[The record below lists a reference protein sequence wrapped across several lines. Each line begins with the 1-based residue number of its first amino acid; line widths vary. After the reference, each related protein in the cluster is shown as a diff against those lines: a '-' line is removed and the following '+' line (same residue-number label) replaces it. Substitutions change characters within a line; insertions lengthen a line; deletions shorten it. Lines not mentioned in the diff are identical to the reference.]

1 MHSCTRPAPSLALI
15 LGLTCFAF
23 LIGCPSTGTL
33 DDDDTGDADDDDS
46 TPPLDCTDQ
55 LSPALDW
62 FTSAATGTLTGAI
75 EFGQTH
81 VTATDETRLAP
92 PLVAEREAMLL
103 FTPASGF
110 DADDDLRVGA
120 FEDGAVLGV
129 LRLVPPE
136 QLPQALEQ
144 DLTDVALTPYSVS
157 AWSAALPWH
166 WMRDGVDLAIGHASA
181 DGGLDVLTNP
191 LTGLG
196 APHTFTI
203 SRSKIVLF
211 GTPDFDTSTVAPA
224 KLAQDFFATLPFA
237 ELRFVDSAPWRLD
250 ALVIPTPGGP
260 RLVSSEDERLSLT
273 HESDRWSILKQQF
286 ALRMSLANTGRG
298 LVYTTPSDGDNSPY
312 GFGTSLGIG
321 WVRDGSGTYIDINN
335 SPYAA
340 GWTGWSA
347 LWQGECANVFNHE
360 LGHSMTLNHFTNGAA
375 ANWGI
380 EEEYPLEGT
389 QLASHP
395 WGFDT
400 TRREFRTWY
409 RVDAGGPVTDGGDWV
424 GKRDAMNGGESSNSV
439 SCFPPYTAYHSWKIQ
454 DWAQSAPTLMELDGS
469 ATVARWSAASSSYVA
484 ESAAAPHQEPI
495 AVGVPVLTLTGTLG
509 NDEEACQTYPP
520 NFLPSGNAFALPD
533 PTDLALASDYEGAR
547 WFLEIDYADGSR
559 ERALINR
566 GAMDTTTG
574 LALYSLNLEASRE
587 PTAVSLYLADAAYPN
602 IDPSE
607 AVLMHSRAIGPSAE
621 LPTTVVRVGRG
632 FVAGGD
638 LILGQRCS
646 AAVDCDVRSSRSSW
660 RLGGVPLG
668 LRDAAGT
675 SPAAAHCLESGG
687 VVALE
692 LPVISDVGEDATVVL
707 HAQRVMG
714 GGEGEW
720 AGPMNDVTPWFGAPD
735 TQQSLSVWLPYA
747 ANGDLAPGRYRGA
760 GDLTILGTLDG
771 TAFSSTGLAV
781 DFTVRQTTEV
791 DLADEYTSPGVG
803 LADSSVYYLV
813 EDSSMGPA
821 GSLWWGG
828 DEPTV
833 LRVPVVDEDSGA
845 VVTLMLDSWKEAC
858 GSRWELN
865 SGQTSDW
872 GCDHAV
878 VLRVAEEGNDALEV
892 GRTYRSPGSSP
903 LVVTAYRWHQPGAGQ
918 VLQTL
923 AFEFVYSPEG

>member
-1 MHSCTRPAPSLALI
+1 
-15 LGLTCFAF
+15 
-23 LIGCPSTGTL
+23 
-33 DDDDTGDADDDDS
+33 
-46 TPPLDCTDQ
+46 
-55 LSPALDW
+55 
-62 FTSAATGTLTGAI
+62 
-75 EFGQTH
+75 
-81 VTATDETRLAP
+81 
-92 PLVAEREAMLL
+92 
-103 FTPASGF
+103 
-110 DADDDLRVGA
+110 
-120 FEDGAVLGV
+120 
-129 LRLVPPE
+129 
-136 QLPQALEQ
+136 
-144 DLTDVALTPYSVS
+144 
-157 AWSAALPWH
+157 
-166 WMRDGVDLAIGHASA
+166 
-181 DGGLDVLTNP
+181 
-191 LTGLG
+191 
-196 APHTFTI
+196 
-203 SRSKIVLF
+203 
-211 GTPDFDTSTVAPA
+211 
-224 KLAQDFFATLPFA
+224 
-237 ELRFVDSAPWRLD
+237 
-250 ALVIPTPGGP
+250 
-260 RLVSSEDERLSLT
+260 
-273 HESDRWSILKQQF
+273 
-286 ALRMSLANTGRG
+286 
-298 LVYTTPSDGDNSPY
+298 
-312 GFGTSLGIG
+312 
-321 WVRDGSGTYIDINN
+321 
-335 SPYAA
+335 
-340 GWTGWSA
+340 
-347 LWQGECANVFNHE
+347 
-360 LGHSMTLNHFTNGAA
+360 
-375 ANWGI
+375 
-380 EEEYPLEGT
+380 
-389 QLASHP
+389 
-395 WGFDT
+395 
-400 TRREFRTWY
+400 
-409 RVDAGGPVTDGGDWV
+409 
-424 GKRDAMNGGESSNSV
+424 
-439 SCFPPYTAYHSWKIQ
+439 
-454 DWAQSAPTLMELDGS
+454 
-469 ATVARWSAASSSYVA
+469 
-484 ESAAAPHQEPI
+484 
-495 AVGVPVLTLTGTLG
+495 
-509 NDEEACQTYPP
+509 
-520 NFLPSGNAFALPD
+520 LPSGNAFALPD

-638 LILGQRCS
+638 LTLAQRCS
-646 AAVDCDVRSSRSSW
+646 AGVDCDVRSSRSSW